1 MDMNGLSQTK
11 RRLVGF
17 TVIAAVCAAVVGAM
31 VALASNGPARDGLS
45 RQKVTELAEREMT
58 PAEYLRIKH
67 DGEAVEAKNAK
78 AAQTEPAPD
87 PSVVAPRLLR
97 EEHHWELAAWKQLYE
112 SRLHERVVESWT
124 VHSLNEKQTVAA
136 LQLVA
141 TTQRKTVLSS
151 PAEWVFNF
159 SLSAAP
165 TPAEQQIA
173 NSPRGI
179 EATTATA
186 RLLERLPAPRAGRQL
201 PVEFYAVEDL
211 SPGANVILADTPA
224 PFAYKPWLIM
234 RSGSRDEALQRGQ
247 LLAQHAIRGVRELKL
262 ARHVAVFR
270 EPVES
275 ANGGKAR
282 PRRRSSI
289 YELSHLFN
297 QGPVPMIL
305 RWRTGASGASALL
318 RRPVEELILLR

>member
-1 MDMNGLSQTK
+1 
-11 RRLVGF
+11 
-17 TVIAAVCAAVVGAM
+17 M
-31 VALASNGPARDGLS
+31 VALADNGPAGDGLS
-45 RQKVTELAEREMT
+45 HQKVTELAEREMT

-67 DGEAVEAKNAK
+67 DGEAVEARNAK
-78 AAQTEPAPD
+78 AAQTEPSPNPA
-87 PSVVAPRLLR
+87 VVAPRLLR
-97 EEHHWELAAWKQLYE
+97 EEHYWEFDAWRQLYE

-141 TTQRKTVLSS
+141 GTERKTVLSS

-165 TPAEQQIA
+165 TPAEQRIA

-179 EATTATA
+179 EATTAGA
-186 RLLERLPAPRAGRQL
+186 HLLERLPAPRTGRQL
-201 PVEFYAVEDL
+201 PVELYAVEDL
-211 SPGANVILADTPA
+211 SPGTNVILADTPA

-247 LLAQHAIRGVRELKL
+247 LLAQHTIRGVREFKL
-262 ARHVAVFR
+262 ARHVEVFR

-275 ANGGKAR
+275 ANGGKAK

-297 QGPVPMIL
+297 QGPVPLIL
-305 RWRTGASGASALL
+305 RWRTGVSGAKLL
-318 RRPVEELILLR
+318 RRPVEELVLLR